1 MYKAVDCE
9 TGEEIIILDPFWRKR
24 LDQLRALDHAG
35 RLVCQGCRQ
44 QLRVKAGP
52 VRRAHFAH
60 RHLKA
65 CSYGSESPEILSARA
80 VLYGWLKAQFD
91 PSRGREASVTLEK
104 QLAGSGLPR
113 PVDCWVE
120 TREGCFAYWIIE
132 AGIKLEPREVILAA
146 FTRLGVKAHWIFLR
160 SMLNEEKKEFHSV
173 LLTPT
178 ERAFMQ
184 QTPMDAPLAGAREPG
199 QSLHYLD
206 AAQEEMTTYRNL
218 TLFHRPNWFRG
229 VKRCA
234 GLAALQIDPRSGEIV
249 YPGEAQRLGMYLR
262 RQAQLAEKRLR
273 YEERQK
279 TQRPPL
285 EMPDAGTNETPGFSR
300 LRVRWNARPAGGPV
314 GRGPDGEPSGYEQG
328 IGGLPEALPCAE
340 CGQITQDYWATFFD
354 ESGRKLC
361 RCREC
366 LDRQLSSGN

>member
-9 TGEEIIILDPFWRKR
+9 SGEEIIILDPFWRKR
-24 LDQLRALDHAG
+24 LAQLRELDRAG

-44 QLRVKAGP
+44 ELRVKAGP
-52 VRRAHFAH
+52 VKRWHFAH

-65 CSYGSESPEILSARA
+65 CSYGSESPAILSARA
-80 VLYGWLKAQFD
+80 VLYSWLKAQFD

-104 QLAGSGLPR
+104 QLEGSGLPR

-132 AGIKLEPREVILAA
+132 AGIKLEPREAIPAA
-146 FTRLGVKAHWIFLR
+146 FQRLGVKVHWIFLR
-160 SMLNEEKKEFHSV
+160 SMLNEERREFHSV

-178 ERAFMQ
+178 ERVFMQ
-184 QTPMDAPLAGAREPG
+184 QTPMDAPLAGAMEPG
-199 QSLHYLD
+199 MSLHYLD
-206 AAQEEMTTYRNL
+206 AAKEEMTTYRNL

-229 VKRCA
+229 TKRCA
-234 GLAALQIDPRSGEIV
+234 GLASLQIDPRSGEII
-249 YPGEAQRLGMYLR
+249 YPGEARRLGMYLR
-262 RQAQLAEKRLR
+262 RQAKLAEKRLR

-279 TQRPPL
+279 IQRPPF
-285 EMPDAGTNETPGFSR
+285 EMPDVGANETTGFTR
-300 LRVRWNARPAGGPV
+300 LRERWNARPAGGPV
-314 GRGPDGEPSGYEQG
+314 RGQIDDEQRIEAG
-328 IGGLPEALPCAE
+328 PEALPCIE

-354 ESGRKLC
+354 EKGRKLC